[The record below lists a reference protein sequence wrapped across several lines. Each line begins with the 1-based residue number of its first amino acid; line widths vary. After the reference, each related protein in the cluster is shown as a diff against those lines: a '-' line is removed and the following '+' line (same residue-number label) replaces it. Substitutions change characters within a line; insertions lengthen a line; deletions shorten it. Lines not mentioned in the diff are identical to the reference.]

1 MTSHED
7 TIARIQPPDA
17 RAMELARERQTK
29 LTKPPGSLARLED
42 VAVRIAGMRGDPTPA
57 LRTPVV
63 IVAAGDH
70 GVVAQGVSA
79 YPQAVTSQMMANFI
93 AGGAA
98 ICVLARQAGAKL
110 VLVDAGIACAVPGD
124 GTGYL
129 DRRAGGGTNDMSV
142 VAAMTRVQARTLLEA
157 GIALVA
163 EEVAAG
169 ADVILPGDM
178 GIGNTTAASAMTA
191 ALLGA
196 RPEDVVG
203 PGTGLDAVGR
213 RHKTEIVTRALAVNR
228 PDGVD
233 ALDVLTK
240 VGGFEIA
247 FLAGT
252 ILGGAAARVPV
263 VLDGFICGAAALS
276 AWRMASGV
284 REFMVAAHRSAEP
297 GHRLQLEAMGLD
309 PLLDLG
315 LRLGEGSGGALALP
329 VIRAALALHA
339 EMATFGE
346 AAVSGPVGEALPK
359 QVER

>member
-1 MTSHED
+1 MTRLEE
-7 TIARIQPPDA
+7 IVAKIGPPDA
-17 RAMELARERQTK
+17 GAMELARERQTK

-42 VAVRIAGMRGDPTPA
+42 MAVRIAGMRGDPTPA

-70 GVVAQGVSA
+70 GVVAHGVSA
-79 YPQAVTSQMMANFI
+79 YPQAVTGQMMANFI

-110 VLVDAGIACAVPGD
+110 VLVDAGIAGAVPGD
-124 GTGYL
+124 GSGYL
-129 DRRAGGGTNDMSV
+129 DRRAGPGTNDMSV
-142 VAAMTRVQARTLLEA
+142 AAAMTRAQARTLVEA
-157 GIALVA
+157 GIALA
-163 EEVAAG
+163 EEEAVAG

-196 RPEDVVG
+196 RSEDVVG
-203 PGTGLDAVGR
+203 PGTGLDAAGR
-213 RHKTEIVTRALAVNR
+213 RHKTEIVTRALTVNR
-228 PDGVD
+228 PDGAD

-252 ILGGAAARVPV
+252 MLGAAAARVPV
-263 VLDGFICGAAALS
+263 VLDGFICGAAALV
-276 AWRMASGV
+276 AWRMAPGV
-284 REFMVAAHRSAEP
+284 REYMVASHRSAEP

-346 AAVSGPVGEALPK
+346 AGISGPVGEALPK
-359 QVER
+359 PVER